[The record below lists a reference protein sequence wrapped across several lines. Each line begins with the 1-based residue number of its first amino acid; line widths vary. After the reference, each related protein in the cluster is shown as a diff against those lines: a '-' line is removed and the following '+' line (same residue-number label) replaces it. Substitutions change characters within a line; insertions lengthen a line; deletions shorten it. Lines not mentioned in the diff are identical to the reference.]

1 MKKLQPW
8 QQNKVDTLTK
18 SGKVSVEHARS
29 ALEAVDWD
37 VYEAAKEIV
46 KIRKKLLTHRP
57 DFCIIAPSKGKH
69 QLKFSLRISTN
80 VFSLGSS
87 VGRASDR

>member
-18 SGKVSVEHARS
+18 SGKVTVEQARS

-46 KIRKKLLTHRP
+46 KNQKKVVDTPL
-57 DFCIIAPSKGKH
+57 
-69 QLKFSLRISTN
+69 
-80 VFSLGSS
+80 
-87 VGRASDR
+87 

>member
-8 QQNKVDTLTK
+8 QQNKVDALTK
-18 SGKVSVEHARS
+18 SGKVTVEQARF

-46 KIRKKLLTHRP
+46 KNQKKVVDTPL
-57 DFCIIAPSKGKH
+57 
-69 QLKFSLRISTN
+69 
-80 VFSLGSS
+80 
-87 VGRASDR
+87 

>member
-18 SGKVSVEHARS
+18 SGKITVEQARS
-29 ALEAVDWD
+29 ALEAADWD

-46 KIRKKLLTHRP
+46 KNQKKVVDT
-57 DFCIIAPSKGKH
+57 PS
-69 QLKFSLRISTN
+69 
-80 VFSLGSS
+80 
-87 VGRASDR
+87 